1 MPSASTLCIRIIG
14 YILIILPTKM
24 NLLHLFVLVFL
35 VNMFLLASYIFF
47 FRAWIFR
54 VNPQSMNLQSEPKG
68 KKVSLISSRFH
79 LNDT

>member
-1 MPSASTLCIRIIG
+1 VPSASTLCIRIIG

-47 FRAWIFR
+47 F
-54 VNPQSMNLQSEPKG
+54 QSMDLQSEP
-68 KKVSLISSRFH
+68 SEHEPSE
-79 LNDT
+79 